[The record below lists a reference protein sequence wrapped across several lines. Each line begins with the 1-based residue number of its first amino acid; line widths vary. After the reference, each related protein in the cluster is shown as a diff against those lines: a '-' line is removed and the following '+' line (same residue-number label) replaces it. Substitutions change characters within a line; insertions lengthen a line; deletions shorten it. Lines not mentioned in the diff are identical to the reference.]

1 MHSTGCCRIA
11 PRAFRQSVPDSQNPD
26 QHRLFTASIAVKEA
40 SQVWPAHYTPASRKF
55 ARDLTRQIGCTGSA
69 SVTARENESKEV
81 ALERMIQES
90 ARVEEQVIQI
100 FNHQEFQQ
108 QLEEV
113 DLHAVVVCNS
123 VPSAYITD
131 AMLCMALL

>member
-1 MHSTGCCRIA
+1 MLMGATSPLLRAQHGLLPHRAPCFSTVRPRQPKYRPTQTVHRINSSQGG
-11 PRAFRQSVPDSQNPD
+11 QSGLACTPYPCLPQICE
-26 QHRLFTASIAVKEA
+26 RL
-40 SQVWPAHYTPASRKF
+40 
-55 ARDLTRQIGCTGSA
+55 DTRQIGCTGSA
-69 SVTARENESKEV
+69 SITARENESKEV

-113 DLHAVVVCNS
+113 ICTQS
-123 VPSAYITD
+123 
-131 AMLCMALL
+131 